1 MGRWSARLAPLF
13 AAFADIRGGGRVLD
27 VGCGTGILCR
37 ILLDL
42 DRHIEVVGIDPA
54 ASYIDYACRSAR
66 SRRARFQ
73 VGTAEMLPFVDAA
86 FDNALALLILQE
98 LPDAPRALREMA
110 RVTRRGG
117 CVAACKWDF
126 GKGLPMLS
134 LFWDAAEAVSFE
146 AVAGYR
152 AAKGTRPDYPGPKE
166 LAALWRACG
175 LTEVRTAALDINME
189 FASFEDFWLPF
200 PWGGDAALC
209 FCARLKRCKSGRGCD
224 APARDAGS
232 EIWRRFVHSSCAR
245 LGCGRGRDRPL
256 RQRGRPRCD
265 PRMGSLGDPGR
276 LRDRTPADHFRKS
289 VRRRSKLPCFEE
301 NSGSAS
307 DR

>member
-1 MGRWSARLAPLF
+1 MAYTNPAAYERFMGRWSARLAPLF

-54 ASYIDYACRSAR
+54 ASYIDYVCRSAW

-117 CVAACKWDF
+117 CVAACKWDLARVCQCSRCS
-126 GKGLPMLS
+126 GMLP
-134 LFWDAAEAVSFE
+134 
-146 AVAGYR
+146 
-152 AAKGTRPDYPGPKE
+152 
-166 LAALWRACG
+166 
-175 LTEVRTAALDINME
+175 
-189 FASFEDFWLPF
+189 
-200 PWGGDAALC
+200 
-209 FCARLKRCKSGRGCD
+209 KRCRSRLWLAIVPPR
-224 APARDAGS
+224 APARTTPDQRS
-232 EIWRRFVHSSCAR
+232 LQR
-245 LGCGRGRDRPL
+245 CGE
-256 RQRGRPRCD
+256 
-265 PRMGSLGDPGR
+265 
-276 LRDRTPADHFRKS
+276 PA
-289 VRRRSKLPCFEE
+289 
-301 NSGSAS
+301 A
-307 DR
+307 